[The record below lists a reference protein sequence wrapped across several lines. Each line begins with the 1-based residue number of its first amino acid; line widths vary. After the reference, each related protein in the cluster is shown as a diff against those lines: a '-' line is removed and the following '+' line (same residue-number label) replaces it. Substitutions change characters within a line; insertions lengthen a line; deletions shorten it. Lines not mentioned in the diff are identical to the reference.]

1 MAMGT
6 HIGAGL
12 QHIQET
18 LHQVRG
24 AVQIVV
30 QAPAWTTEG
39 PGSHRIEKGLIQA
52 AHRRRSRQRGWILKR

>member
-6 HIGAGL
+6 HIGTGL
-12 QHIQET
+12 QHIQKA

-30 QAPAWTTEG
+30 QAPAWAAEG
-39 PGSHRIEKGLIQA
+39 SGSHRIEKGLVQA
-52 AHRRRSRQRGWILKR
+52 AQR

>member
-12 QHIQET
+12 QHIQKA

-30 QAPAWTTEG
+30 QAPAWATEG
-39 PGSHRIEKGLIQA
+39 TGSHRIEKGLVQA
-52 AHRRRSRQRGWILKR
+52 AQR